1 MEPDGQKG
9 ELSGTNTHTT
19 NDTLQLGERTL
30 RPRRKGDFSSSSGEP
45 SPGEDI
51 TTSSPR
57 TLPSLT
63 RCWAPSH

>member
-51 TTSSPR
+51 TCHAFKNQMNQQE
-57 TLPSLT
+57 L
-63 RCWAPSH
+63 